1 MVRSSERPDQ
11 PPTKVAGSAVE
22 PQGTSAKSDLPPSPT
37 HSDKSS
43 DSEGRPVREKLK
55 DTRIDALSS
64 SDAVPGADLPM
75 SDAPNGNGA
84 VTARSREQSPSG
96 SESERGRLRRKR
108 SREEF
113 EEEQEAEKHAE
124 KKERHA
130 RKKSRDV
137 TSPQDSDADPLTK
150 PTKTSIPP
158 IIEND
163 VDESMLSGDEP
174 GKVQNATSTSAP
186 SAETGTSDNQT
197 GTTVSPKNK
206 RTRDQADKTES
217 TVAAGI
223 SKDGVAEGKTEE
235 ERTTKRPRDK
245 DDPQPPAE
253 AESKIKVRF
262 LVSRSSVSC

>member
-1 MVRSSERPDQ
+1 MVRSSERPVLHHTD
-11 PPTKVAGSAVE
+11 TADSTVE
-22 PQGTSAKSDLPPSPT
+22 PQETSTKSDLPSSPT

-64 SDAVPGADLPM
+64 SDLVPSSDLPM

-84 VTARSREQSPSG
+84 VVARYEEQSPSG

-108 SREEF
+108 SREDF
-113 EEEQEAEKHAE
+113 EEEQEAEKQTE

-150 PTKTSIPP
+150 PKKPSIPP

-163 VDESMLSGDEP
+163 VDETMHSVDES
-174 GKVQNATSTSAP
+174 GKVQDATSTNAAGVATGASDKK
-186 SAETGTSDNQT
+186 TGTA
-197 GTTVSPKNK
+197 VSPKNK
-206 RTRDQADKTES
+206 RTRDQTDKAELTIAAGY
-217 TVAAGI
+217 TNDDVAA
-223 SKDGVAEGKTEE
+223 VKTEE

-245 DDPQPPAE
+245 SDPQPPAANE
-253 AESKIKVRF
+253 NKTKVRI
-262 LVSRSSVSC
+262 LVT